1 MIEDI
6 LLLSMIYILLF
17 IINFP
22 SPLSMTHLLFFK
34 CSVFDFDLYSV
45 TSFPTNSYL
54 INFSKKNSSKN
65 LQPFSRK
72 KKKKKKKKI
81 TKKFCIN
88 PLFPFNH
95 QLLMFE
101 IWPRNVF
108 PSFLMFLKKEVI
120 FEEKK
125 ISTFFQQLLY

>member
-1 MIEDI
+1 MGTF
-6 LLLSMIYILLF
+6 Y
-17 IINFP
+17 
-22 SPLSMTHLLFFK
+22 FFK

-54 INFSKKNSSKN
+54 INFSKKRSSKN
-65 LQPFSRK
+65 LQFFSRK
-72 KKKKKKKKI
+72 KNEKKKKKSQ
-81 TKKFCIN
+81 KKFCIN

-108 PSFLMFLKKEVI
+108 PSFLVFLKKKRNFHFFPTTLVL
-120 FEEKK
+120 
-125 ISTFFQQLLY
+125 TFCYNCDNKDMND

>member
-1 MIEDI
+1 MYCIDLFYLFSIFYIMIEDI

-54 INFSKKNSSKN
+54 INFSKKKILSKTYK
-65 LQPFSRK
+65 LFSRQKIK
-72 KKKKKKKKI
+72 KKSQKNFVL
-81 TKKFCIN
+81 THFSLSTIN
-88 PLFPFNH
+88 F
-95 QLLMFE
+95 
-101 IWPRNVF
+101 
-108 PSFLMFLKKEVI
+108 
-120 FEEKK
+120 
-125 ISTFFQQLLY
+125 

>member
-1 MIEDI
+1 MNVLYRSFFTFFQFFYIMIEDI

-54 INFSKKNSSKN
+54 INFTKN
-65 LQPFSRK
+65 
-72 KKKKKKKKI
+72 
-81 TKKFCIN
+81 
-88 PLFPFNH
+88 
-95 QLLMFE
+95 
-101 IWPRNVF
+101 
-108 PSFLMFLKKEVI
+108 
-120 FEEKK
+120 
-125 ISTFFQQLLY
+125 FFQKLTILL

>member
-1 MIEDI
+1 MNVLYRSFFTFFQFFYIMIEDI

-54 INFSKKNSSKN
+54 INFSKKK
-65 LQPFSRK
+65 
-72 KKKKKKKKI
+72 
-81 TKKFCIN
+81 
-88 PLFPFNH
+88 
-95 QLLMFE
+95 
-101 IWPRNVF
+101 
-108 PSFLMFLKKEVI
+108 
-120 FEEKK
+120 
-125 ISTFFQQLLY
+125 FFQKLTTLL